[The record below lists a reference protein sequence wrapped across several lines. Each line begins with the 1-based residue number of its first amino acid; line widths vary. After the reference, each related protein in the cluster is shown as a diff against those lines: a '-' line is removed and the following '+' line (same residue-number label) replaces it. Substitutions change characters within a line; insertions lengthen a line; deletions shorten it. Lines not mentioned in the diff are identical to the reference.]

1 MGAQI
6 LGQKYVNI
14 LGGVREKEI
23 EYVYGIPQWE
33 WHDAQR

>member
-1 MGAQI
+1 MGA

-23 EYVYGIPQWE
+23 EYVYGIPQ
-33 WHDAQR
+33 